1 MFTTNDL
8 HHLSLVRGA
17 QTSKGTW
24 LTMQAITNSKQCK
37 ENTSM
42 SVLKR
47 QDLSCKS
54 TSCLVIQ
61 SAGVHEKH
69 KAVRVRR
76 LADLKYAQCSV

>member
-1 MFTTNDL
+1 
-8 HHLSLVRGA
+8 
-17 QTSKGTW
+17 
-24 LTMQAITNSKQCK
+24 
-37 ENTSM
+37 M